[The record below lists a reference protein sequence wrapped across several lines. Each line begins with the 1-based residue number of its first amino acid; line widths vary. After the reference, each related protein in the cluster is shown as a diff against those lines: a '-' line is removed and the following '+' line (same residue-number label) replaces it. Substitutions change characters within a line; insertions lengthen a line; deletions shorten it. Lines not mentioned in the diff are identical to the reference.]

1 MYILTTQ
8 LQLPLDAN
16 NETNWF
22 NWKIRKCNAKFDTS
36 FVWQV
41 AEMLAVSP
49 HFHGQFATC
58 GNWRQGY
65 PHWPQTKSNMLLW
78 LPCLYYW
85 LLLRS
90 DIVQSVPCTAVIFW
104 SIVRSHLKS
113 NLSWFIHQ
121 SSLLAAETHSSEA
134 GSWREMFL
142 NLADEISLSY
152 SAVIFNMP

>member
-1 MYILTTQ
+1 MRNLTLLLSDKLQKCWLCRHTFMANSPLVAIEDGVTHTGCTVRHPERDLTCNRTM
-8 LQLPLDAN
+8 LQLRA
-16 NETNWF
+16 
-22 NWKIRKCNAKFDTS
+22 
-36 FVWQV
+36 
-41 AEMLAVSP
+41 
-49 HFHGQFATC
+49 
-58 GNWRQGY
+58 WRY
-65 PHWPQTKSNMLLW
+65 ERPQTKSSMLLW

-90 DIVQSVPCTAVIFW
+90 DIVQNVPCTAVIFW

-134 GSWREMFL
+134 GSCREMFL

-152 SAVIFNMP
+152 SAGIFNMP